1 MADTTNKELLEQLEN
16 MAKSM
21 ESIKTDI
28 EPIGLAT
35 GLVTKLVQKIVG
47 GVIQQVKAFD
57 AMRISNADLNVNFIK
72 MTDVIT
78 DQGVDIGTLTE
89 HSQMQ
94 LNLHR
99 IGYKQINKDLREQLV
114 WLDKT
119 DKQGADLVKFM
130 STLIEKGADVKTQTL
145 IAQEIADVSRHT
157 GQSARAAISAAD
169 QMGDQIT
176 VLKALGLD
184 DDMLLTVLKAAEEMP
199 QTNAASLG
207 KFVAEMI
214 EPKDITKSILL
225 GTYQSGRDLLRENA
239 TVQERVAIIQRAAA
253 EASERAQQFLKQAGP
268 DPFLLKTFKD
278 TFVGSTGILA
288 MQVEAANTLKTATF
302 DFSTDVDNYS
312 DTTDAYKGSFKQL
325 GDSVEN
331 IAQGFAIKLLPLLIG
346 DDGLLG
352 KLQSMI
358 PDLKTVTSGLAGF
371 IKWWKDKFGDG
382 EPPPGSTGS
391 TVDPLEVNTGLLTGD
406 LDFHPGGAPISPTG
420 VPLGGAGGGIAM
432 AMLRRMA
439 VREDI
444 KHNQRMQ
451 RVKEASQGAPLT
463 SDAMNTT
470 LALKD
475 LGFYTEALKVNTDR
489 TMLVLE
495 SVEEHMRNQDEINGW
510 NKSRMRHGNF
520 YGGDFGRDKSIE
532 RGQIE

>member
-35 GLVTKLVQKIVG
+35 GLVTKLIQAIVG
-47 GVIQQVKAFD
+47 NVIKTVKTFD
-57 AMRISNADLNVNFIK
+57 AIRISNADLNVNFTKMQQTIK
-72 MTDVIT
+72 
-78 DQGVDIGTLTE
+78 DQGVDIGTMTE
-89 HSQMQ
+89 HTQMQ

-130 STLIEKGADVKTQTL
+130 STLVEKGADIRTQTL
-145 IAQEIADVSRHT
+145 IAEEIADVARST

-184 DDMLLTVLKAAEEMP
+184 DDMLMTVLKAAEEMP

-239 TVQERVAIIQRAAA
+239 TVQERVAIIQRGAA
-253 EASERAQQFLKQAGP
+253 EASERAQGFLKQAGP

-288 MQVEAANTLKTATF
+288 MQVNAANILKSSVGEF
-302 DFSTDVDNYS
+302 GTDVDKYS
-312 DTTDAYKGSFKQL
+312 DTTDAYQGSFEQL
-325 GDSVEN
+325 GDSVQQ
-331 IAQGFAIKLLPLLIG
+331 IADGFALELLPQLIG
-346 DDGLLG
+346 DTGLLG
-352 KLQSMI
+352 KLDSII
-358 PDLKTVTSGLAGF
+358 PDLGTAAKGMAAVVDFVTGAVKFFERDKDITITKSDALGNTWQETISKKDLGAMRQKKLDEEMESRARKNILGEDF
-371 IKWWKDKFGDG
+371 VIRIKGKDKKDYSEIAAAIAAGTETKDQLA
-382 EPPPGSTGS
+382 
-391 TVDPLEVNTGLLTGD
+391 DYLTMVR
-406 LDFHPGGAPISPTG
+406 GGAPKHTMEEGTWSGTSMTG
-420 VPLGGAGGGIAM
+420 
-432 AMLRRMA
+432 
-439 VREDI
+439 
-444 KHNQRMQ
+444 
-451 RVKEASQGAPLT
+451 
-463 SDAMNTT
+463 AMNEQFLFKLDTF
-470 LALKD
+470 LENQDRINGYFQAALKRGPKD
-475 LGFYTEALKVNTDR
+475 DN
-489 TMLVLE
+489 
-495 SVEEHMRNQDEINGW
+495 
-510 NKSRMRHGNF
+510 
-520 YGGDFGRDKSIE
+520 SIE
-532 RGQIE
+532 RGQVR